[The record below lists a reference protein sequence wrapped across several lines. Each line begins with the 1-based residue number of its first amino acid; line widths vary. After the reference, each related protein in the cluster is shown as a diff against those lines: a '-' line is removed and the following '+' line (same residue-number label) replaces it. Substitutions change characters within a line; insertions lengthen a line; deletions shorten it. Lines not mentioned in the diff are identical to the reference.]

1 MKVPY
6 LLADAFTEVPGTGN
20 RVALFLDARGLS
32 PEQLAQL
39 ARRVGVRESAF
50 VVGEAPEY
58 FEVRFYTPE
67 REIEF
72 AGAAAIALGLVLV
85 REGRAEAKERLFLR
99 TPADTLAL
107 RIFYEEGMPKEV
119 ELREPA
125 PRFREPPTY
134 ETLRRFLQALG
145 GDERYL
151 HRGLPVGVAYT
162 GLWSLFIPLI
172 APGMVDAL
180 EPDMEA
186 LTALMRAEGL
196 HTIHPYTPMGPRTY
210 YARDFAPTLGIPED
224 PVTGSA
230 NGALGALLARAG
242 VVPKRQGEVVITVMQ
257 GHHLGVP
264 GEVKVRVEYAAT
276 GDPYAVYV
284 AGKAALAERGVLKL

>member
-1 MKVPY
+1 M
-6 LLADAFTEVPGTGN
+6 
-20 RVALFLDARGLS
+20 
-32 PEQLAQL
+32 
-39 ARRVGVRESAF
+39 
-50 VVGEAPEY
+50 
-58 FEVRFYTPE
+58 RFYTPE